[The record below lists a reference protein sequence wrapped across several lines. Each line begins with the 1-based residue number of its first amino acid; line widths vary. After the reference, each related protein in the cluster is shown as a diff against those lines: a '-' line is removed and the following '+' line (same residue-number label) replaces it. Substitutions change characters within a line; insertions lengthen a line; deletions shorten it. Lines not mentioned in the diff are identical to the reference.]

1 MSLDHDPK
9 SGSEAYTPLHEPWI
23 GEEEEQEI
31 LETLR
36 SGWLTT
42 GQRTKQFEQEFAERI
57 GCKHAVG
64 LNSCTAG
71 LHLALAAAGIGA
83 GDEVI
88 TTAITFA
95 ATANVVVHQ
104 GARPVFVDVERGTLN
119 IDAAQIERAIT
130 EKTKAIIPVHLFGH
144 PCDMDEIQEIAQRHK
159 LLVVEDAA
167 HAVGTEYHGR
177 PVGRIGDLTSF
188 SFYATKNI
196 TTGEGGM
203 LTTDHDEYAEKIR
216 VLSLH
221 GITADAWHRHGGG
234 DYIHWDVVYPGY
246 KYNMFD
252 IQAALGIHQL
262 RKLDMFWEAR
272 KRWVE
277 MYDEAFGELPELELL
292 TEKQNVKH
300 AHHLYPILVRVEDL
314 TGNRDEIMSA
324 LKDAGVG
331 VSVHFRALHLM
342 TYYANTFGYK
352 RGDFPMA
359 EYASDR
365 LISLPLYPKMTEE
378 NVRFVVGK
386 VKEVVRR
393 FKRKQSSVPA

>member
-9 SGSEAYTPLHEPWI
+9 SGSESYTPLHEPWI

-31 LETLR
+31 LATLR

-57 GCKHAVG
+57 GCRHAVG

-95 ATANVVVHQ
+95 ATANVIVHQ

-119 IDAAQIERAIT
+119 INAAQIERAIT
-130 EKTKAIIPVHLFGH
+130 EKTKAIVPVHLFGH
-144 PCDMDEIQEIAQRHK
+144 PCDMDEIVEIARRHK

-203 LTTDHDEYAEKIR
+203 LTTENDEYAEKIR
-216 VLSLH
+216 ILSLH

-262 RKLDMFWEAR
+262 RKLDMFWQAR

-300 AHHLYPILVRVEDL
+300 AHHLYPILVRIEDL
-314 TGNRDEIMSA
+314 TGDRDAIMSA
-324 LKDAGVG
+324 LKDAGARRER
-331 VSVHFRALHLM
+331 SFSRI
-342 TYYANTFGYK
+342 
-352 RGDFPMA
+352 
-359 EYASDR
+359 ASDDVLREHVR
-365 LISLPLYPKMTEE
+365 L
-378 NVRFVVGK
+378 
-386 VKEVVRR
+386 
-393 FKRKQSSVPA
+393 

>member
-1 MSLDHDPK
+1 MSLDKPPK
-9 SGSEAYTPLHEPWI
+9 SGPYTPLHEPWI
-23 GEEEEQEI
+23 GEEEEQEM

-42 GQRTKQFEQEFAERI
+42 GERTKNFEREFAEVI
-57 GCKHAVG
+57 GCKHAIG

-71 LHLALAAAGIGA
+71 LHLALAAVGIGA

-95 ATANVVVHQ
+95 ATANVIVHQ

-119 IDAAQIERAIT
+119 IDASQIERAIT

-144 PCDMDEIQEIAQRHK
+144 PCDMDEIVEIARRHK

-177 PVGRIGDLTSF
+177 PVGRIGDMTSF

-203 LTTDHDEYAEKIR
+203 LTTDRDDFAEKIR

-252 IQAALGIHQL
+252 IQAALGIHQF
-262 RKLDMFWEAR
+262 RKLEKFWQAR

-277 MYDEAFGELPELELL
+277 MYDEAFGELPELELR
-292 TEKQNVKH
+292 TEKENVKH
-300 AHHLYPILVRVEDL
+300 AHHLYPILVRTENL
-314 TGNRDEIMSA
+314 TADRDAIMSA
-324 LKDAGVG
+324 LKEAGVG

-342 TYYANTFGYK
+342 TFYAKTFGYSH
-352 RGDFPMA
+352 GDFPVA

-378 NVRFVVGK
+378 SVRFVIDK
-386 VKEVVRR
+386 VKEVIRR
-393 FKRKQSSVPA
+393 FKHRQVSGPL